1 MPDEAA
7 GADWTRWLWISLI
20 VLAADQATKLW
31 ILELLQPGQSIPL
44 FPGFNLVLAFNR
56 GAAFSMLAQA
66 DGWQRPL
73 FITIAIVASATMLYL
88 LRRHAGQR
96 LFCAALALLLGGA
109 IGNLYDRITYGH
121 VVDFIDV
128 YWATYHWPAFNIADS
143 AICIGAGLM
152 IWDSFKS
159 GKNEAQQ

>member
-1 MPDEAA
+1 MPDQAT